1 MGNKRLQFVPMQKI
15 DTVFECMYTSEAE
28 LNQKRR
34 VTKLHIVSK
43 RGLTCRINDAYVKG
57 GRTSVF
63 M

>member
-1 MGNKRLQFVPMQKI
+1 MVAVCVHG
-15 DTVFECMYTSEAE
+15 FERMFREAE

-34 VTKLHIVSK
+34 D
-43 RGLTCRINDAYVKG
+43 GLTWRINDAYVKG